1 MNSFKST
8 GGQEH
13 SAKLSIQNGIEER
26 IMNFGKAVLQRR
38 AEFNRLLRRLAAS
51 MEEGLDVPMSRF
63 RRVQESKRPEINPAF
78 VIPDESR
85 LVRSYL
91 P

>member
-13 SAKLSIQNGIEER
+13 SAKLSIQNGIKER

-38 AEFNRLLRRLAAS
+38 TEFNRLLRRLAAP
-51 MEEGLDVPMSRF
+51 MEEGLDV
-63 RRVQESKRPEINPAF
+63 QT
-78 VIPDESR
+78 SR
-85 LVRSYL
+85 LRGSRNAKGRK
-91 P
+91 